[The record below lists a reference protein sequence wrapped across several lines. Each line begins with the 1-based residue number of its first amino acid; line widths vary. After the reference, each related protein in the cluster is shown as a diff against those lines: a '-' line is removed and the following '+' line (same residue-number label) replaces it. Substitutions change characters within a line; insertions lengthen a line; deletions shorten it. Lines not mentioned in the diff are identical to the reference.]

1 MAQFNRGTGLLI
13 IEVRNSNPNGDPDQE
28 SDPRTYNDSGHGLIS
43 AVSYKRKVRDLI
55 ADWDSPAMEMGRQL
69 LKIGDKSDSYE
80 YQILESRGRDRKA
93 IEKMKAEEFIKT
105 YWDGRVFGNTFLES
119 TKGKAAADNAH
130 FISTGTVQIGLGV
143 SIAPVEIERL
153 TQTNKAGVQGDKD
166 RGMAPLGFRVV
177 RHAVYTMPFFIN
189 PMMARK
195 SGCTA
200 KDIDLL
206 KFLIPHA
213 YSQTASASRPFVS
226 VLNAWY
232 AEHKSPLGSC
242 PDPLIIDAMMPTKLL
257 NPTKASESLAEY
269 QLKDVDSIGPLA
281 ERLNSFTDLCAA
293 N

>member
-1 MAQFNRGTGLLI
+1 MAEFNRGTGLI
-13 IEVRNSNPNGDPDQE
+13 VIEVRNSNPNGDPDQE

-43 AVSYKRKVRDLI
+43 PVSYKRKIRDLVS
-55 ADWDSPAMEMGRQL
+55 DWDSPAMEMARQE
-69 LKIGDKSDSYE
+69 LKLGSKGDTHE

-93 IEKMKAEEFIKT
+93 IEKMKADEFIKA

-119 TKGKAAADNAH
+119 TKGKAAKDNAH
-130 FISTGTVQIGLGV
+130 FISTGTVQFGLGA
-143 SIAPVEIERL
+143 SIAPIEIERL
-153 TQTNKAGVQGDKD
+153 TQTNKAGVQEDKD

-177 RHAVYTMPFFIN
+177 RHAVYTMPFFVN

-226 VLNAWY
+226 VVNAWY

-242 PDPLIIDAMMPTKLL
+242 PDPLIIDAMMPTKLSD
-257 NPTKASESLAEY
+257 PTRASETLADY
-269 QLKDVDSIGPLA
+269 DLKTSDAIGPLA
-281 ERLNSFTDLCAA
+281 ERLSSFTDLCVAT
-293 N
+293 